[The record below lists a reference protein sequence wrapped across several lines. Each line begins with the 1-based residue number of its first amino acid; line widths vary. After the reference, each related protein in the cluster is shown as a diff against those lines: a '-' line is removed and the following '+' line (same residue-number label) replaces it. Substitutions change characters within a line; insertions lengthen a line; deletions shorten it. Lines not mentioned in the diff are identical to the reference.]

1 MHILLVSLQLVVITM
16 YVYNCHFCMQH
27 VRDNERC
34 LTNKSEEKGKVRNR
48 NMSAPV
54 VRKEATVNSKRK
66 KTPASDFGR
75 PKKPDAVSTSRRTTP
90 GTKSKPVNGKPP
102 KSPHKEN
109 QADSDSDATIGNQSD
124 TDLSSPVT
132 TPVMRKSLSLD
143 ERKLKKTINPSLNSV
158 RIIKQFYT
166 IIVNWSFSPVY
177 L

>member
-1 MHILLVSLQLVVITM
+1 
-16 YVYNCHFCMQH
+16 
-27 VRDNERC
+27 
-34 LTNKSEEKGKVRNR
+34 
-48 NMSAPV
+48 MSAPV

-75 PKKPDAVSTSRRTTP
+75 PQKPDAVSTARRTTP
-90 GTKSKPVNGKPP
+90 GTVSKPVNGKPP

-124 TDLSSPVT
+124 TDLNSPVT

-166 IIVNWSFSPVY
+166 TIVN
-177 L
+177 